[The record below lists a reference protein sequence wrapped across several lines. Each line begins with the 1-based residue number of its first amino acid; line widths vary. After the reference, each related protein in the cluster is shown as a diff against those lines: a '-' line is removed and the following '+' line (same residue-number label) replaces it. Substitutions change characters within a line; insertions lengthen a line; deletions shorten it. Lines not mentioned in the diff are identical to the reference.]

1 MISRDCT
8 HQNFRVNYFLK
19 EEPDPNNFVI
29 QRHFTRSL
37 FHMSTFWNPIPGIGW
52 NVIRSLESGDISPDP
67 KSRWADCISI
77 FKWSDLLWEKKSKN
91 FDGLIFKTTYRETL
105 TLHLH
110 EIFHEISHNTNLT
123 ILTQMKSKGGVLL
136 FTKPLLILF
145 LFIPAFV
152 LQGVWIENYQKLK
165 ALEPYID
172 KAKMRVKLKQVTN
185 NELDQNSYSYIRL
198 FLRGIDIIESMPT
211 NSLTLWSSD
220 DLLLLYFD
228 SKLS

>member
-1 MISRDCT
+1 
-8 HQNFRVNYFLK
+8 
-19 EEPDPNNFVI
+19 
-29 QRHFTRSL
+29 
-37 FHMSTFWNPIPGIGW
+37 
-52 NVIRSLESGDISPDP
+52 
-67 KSRWADCISI
+67 
-77 FKWSDLLWEKKSKN
+77 
-91 FDGLIFKTTYRETL
+91 
-105 TLHLH
+105 
-110 EIFHEISHNTNLT
+110 
-123 ILTQMKSKGGVLL
+123 MKSKGGVLL